1 MSVHLTALF
10 AAALHQTRA
19 IDADPVGTDRAL
31 DLLVLATAG
40 EAAVFELD
48 GDRLLVNDIPMSG
61 DAPGA
66 LLVRTALLEHDTSV
80 LRLPPQLTT
89 RQWGEVAELFASAPG
104 LFPSADHVRESLVTS
119 VPGATLLAYGRPSM
133 SDELRAALF
142 DIPDTETDLMPTAVG
157 STAMSRGADRA
168 ELSQRLDPLLAEGFA
183 AVEAQAWERTA
194 EVLLSFRALEDASD
208 SAARTIIARERRRVA
223 PTHILDILV
232 RLLPKH
238 ETAPVIR
245 RALFSLGPDGANAL
259 IEALNGAPGRAER
272 RAYIEALVASPN
284 AEDAILTAMTSYRP
298 ALARD
303 AAEAAG
309 HRRMER
315 AIPQLSAM
323 LKHADQEVRS
333 GAWHAL
339 EEIGT
344 REALEALKHRK

>member
-31 DLLVLATAG
+31 DLLLLATAG
-40 EAAVFELD
+40 EAVVFELD
-48 GDRLLVNDIPMSG
+48 GDRLLVNDVPMSG

-80 LRLPPQLTT
+80 LRLPAHLTT

-104 LFPSADHVRESLVTS
+104 LFPSADHVRDSLS
-119 VPGATLLAYGRPSM
+119 SSAPGATLVAYGRPAM

-142 DIPDTETDLMPTAVG
+142 DIPGAATDNMPSDATSAV
-157 STAMSRGADRA
+157 MSRGADRA
-168 ELSQRLDPLLAEGFA
+168 ELSKRLDPLLQEGFA

-194 EVLLSFRALEDASD
+194 EVLLSLRELEDASD
-208 SAARTIIARERRRVA
+208 IASRTIIARERRRVA

-232 RLLPKH
+232 RLLPRP
-238 ETAPVIR
+238 ETPPIIK
-245 RALFSLGPDGANAL
+245 RALFALGHDGAHAL

-272 RAYIEALVASPN
+272 RVYIDVLAVAPN
-284 AEDAILTAMTSYRP
+284 AEEAILTAMMSHRT
-298 ALARD
+298 ALAHD
-303 AAEAAG
+303 AAEVAG
-309 HRRMER
+309 RRRMVR
-315 AIPQLSAM
+315 AVPQLSMM
-323 LKHADQEVRS
+323 LKHSDQEVRS

-344 REALEALKHRK
+344 REALEALQHRK